1 MKPDHAEQFD
11 RLLAAAATVRIT
23 GFDHAGEAAYEA
35 ANEAMLS
42 SVDEMAAVWDGKP
55 GTGRGGTAEVVA
67 EARKRGMKVTVIW
80 PEDAAREERP

>member
-35 ANEAMLS
+35 ANS